1 MFKITQNHTFTHTV
15 TVQTPVD
22 GDDHR
27 EDTFKARF
35 KMLPSNEV
43 EAFDLRTPDGTK
55 DFVRAV
61 VLDTQDVVGEDEK
74 LVPHSAKL
82 LEQLINV
89 YAVRMALVNTY
100 FAAVTKARLGN

>member
-1 MFKITQNHTFTHTV
+1 MFKITKNHTFTHTV

-35 KMLPSNEV
+35 KMLPSNEA
-43 EAFDLRTPDGTK
+43 ET
-55 DFVRAV
+55 

-74 LVPHSAKL
+74 LVPHSPEL
-82 LEQLINV
+82 LEQLIGV